1 MGPRAA
7 ILLDVCG
14 VVGGR
19 GGGEIPPADPFLLP
33 RFLEGA
39 MAALE
44 PGGVL
49 AIHVANPNKEEALQ
63 AVASI
68 ARPRGLA
75 VRSLALRGEGGVGSD
90 PWLVYACPPHSP
102 KTAEEFA
109 KQLQDGPLRGL
120 CPANHG
126 AAAVHARL
134 LLGSNRLIL
143 QSCITQEITWIVEKT
158 RLWSWSPTSDIRMM
172 TAVPTVG
179 YAGKPLSAF
188 GSLAK
193 KSRTCCSLFSCLTV
207 CAMPSSFNKNCS

>member
-1 MGPRAA
+1 
-7 ILLDVCG
+7 
-14 VVGGR
+14 
-19 GGGEIPPADPFLLP
+19 
-33 RFLEGA
+33 

-109 KQLQDGPLRGL
+109 KQLEDGPLRGL
-120 CPANHG
+120 CPQITE
-126 AAAVHARL
+126 L
-134 LLGSNRLIL
+134 LLS
-143 QSCITQEITWIVEKT
+143 T
-158 RLWSWSPTSDIRMM
+158 PD
-172 TAVPTVG
+172 
-179 YAGKPLSAF
+179 
-188 GSLAK
+188 
-193 KSRTCCSLFSCLTV
+193 
-207 CAMPSSFNKNCS
+207 SFWEVTG